1 MDLGLPA
8 VADLDSLL
16 GLSGGHVAEQV
27 EKRLIAPARALLN
40 RHSKQ
45 MRGRLVELGFEL
57 AGGKATDTAAVE
69 RAAAA
74 MELLHAGSLIVDDI
88 QDGSR
93 QRRGGQSLHLLY
105 GVPTALCT
113 GNWLYFWP
121 MRLLGDLP
129 LSVDKSYR
137 VLRAYHEA
145 VEQAHYG
152 QALDLTVKVDT
163 LPRQEVPALC
173 DAVIG
178 WKTGTITSLA
188 MRIGALIAGADATV
202 EKALADFGMSFGKT
216 LQYFDDLGNVMG
228 RLDPGKRFEDLRL
241 RKPTAVWAMA
251 AARSTDED
259 YSVFRAAALRVD
271 DDPAPLLAWFNERGF
286 VADATVRLNTEM
298 NAAINKLGEALA
310 ALTPP
315 EQKTTQSALERLRD
329 LTEEL
334 IDAY

>member
-57 AGGKATDTAAVE
+57 AGGKATDMAAVE

-137 VLRAYHEA
+137 VLRSYHEA

-188 MRIGALIAGADATV
+188 MRIGALLAGADATV

-241 RKPTAVWAMA
+241 RKPTAVWAMV

-259 YSVFRAAALRVD
+259 YSVFRVAALRVD